1 MIEFGMK
8 IITVLVLLSY
18 FIVESAPQVKEG
30 DTSLYEQF
38 LVIFPKIESCKN
50 YNVSLIRNE
59 LKDICSS
66 TSIPE
71 IKKYAS
77 DSSMVIKS
85 LTYDFN
91 HLVCY
96 SVFHNV
102 YALCNFVTAE
112 QSEENVIVSTK
123 SKDNFCLGK
132 FPQSLSEKCSHWL
145 PDPEETSEDDCNL
158 VNRVIGSVFNGS
170 EICERSCIVPDF
182 KSSTSSINPLCDHL
196 WKSSEKL
203 SKFEPKKE
211 ETELDET
218 ETLKVDDPK
227 KEDSPL
233 KPPGLAT
240 VTEQKGQKKEKNLKS
255 SSHTA
260 LTSQSNVTRNKIELL
275 STPNRLSEDDN
286 EASDQDDHEDQ
297 NGDSIISKQN
307 SGEDDKNY
315 LLTSSS
321 PAQDSLSTTNSL
333 DKRKDNKMDR
343 NTTKGIKHGNS
354 LLETTVA
361 LDYTKNVTTKHSDNT
376 DDIHDITEKN
386 KDDKKEEDVLAAV
399 NNTNDSSGSFMSTSL
414 YESSSVNNQNVQD
427 NSKKEDNGDD
437 ENTEQTESKGNIVP
451 ESLISSD
458 EKNESKNELNSES
471 QVIENKYESQLNPG
485 PEINEQSSFFGYF
498 ILFSIVAIIAY
509 LVFHNKQKILAL
521 ILEGRRSQGNRRRS
535 GGREYRKLDSN
546 LEDAM
551 DSGKEAS
558 LRQVI
563 Y

>member
-1 MIEFGMK
+1 
-8 IITVLVLLSY
+8 
-18 FIVESAPQVKEG
+18 
-30 DTSLYEQF
+30 
-38 LVIFPKIESCKN
+38 
-50 YNVSLIRNE
+50 
-59 LKDICSS
+59 
-66 TSIPE
+66 
-71 IKKYAS
+71 
-77 DSSMVIKS
+77 
-85 LTYDFN
+85 
-91 HLVCY
+91 
-96 SVFHNV
+96 
-102 YALCNFVTAE
+102 
-112 QSEENVIVSTK
+112 
-123 SKDNFCLGK
+123 
-132 FPQSLSEKCSHWL
+132 
-145 PDPEETSEDDCNL
+145 
-158 VNRVIGSVFNGS
+158 
-170 EICERSCIVPDF
+170 
-182 KSSTSSINPLCDHL
+182 
-196 WKSSEKL
+196 
-203 SKFEPKKE
+203 
-211 ETELDET
+211 
-218 ETLKVDDPK
+218 
-227 KEDSPL
+227 
-233 KPPGLAT
+233 
-240 VTEQKGQKKEKNLKS
+240 
-255 SSHTA
+255 
-260 LTSQSNVTRNKIELL
+260 
-275 STPNRLSEDDN
+275 LSEDDN
-286 EASDQDDHEDQ
+286 DYHEASDQDVHEDQ

-333 DKRKDNKMDR
+333 DKRKDNKLDR
-343 NTTKGIKHGNS
+343 NTTKGIKHGTS
-354 LLETTVA
+354 FLETTVA

-386 KDDKKEEDVLAAV
+386 KDDKKEEDILAAV
-399 NNTNDSSGSFMSTSL
+399 NDTTDSSGSFMSTSL

-427 NSKKEDNGDD
+427 NGKKEANGDN
-437 ENTEQTESKGNIVP
+437 ENTEQSESKGEIVP